1 MNDKFNQL
9 YNYLKSNGMTDLDAQ
24 SFYDSYRTDS
34 SKLNKLYGYLKSNGM
49 TDLDPNSFRDSYFGA
64 NQSKQKWR
72 QVTEKES
79 AGRLNYR
86 KDDFRT
92 WDIVEETQKGMTKE
106 ERKKTGFDYTPEQ
119 IAAGKKAVAME
130 EAPVIE
136 YSDLKLRR
144 GKDGVFYKVEGNNWY
159 EVAFPRDMSKNI
171 INESVVSLEGSDLYK
186 INDPKK
192 VESLN
197 IEFGEKVKLPNAGFD
212 TDQKLIKS
220 GIDTKIPSV
229 LNKAVKPEDDPYDVF
244 GGWDDNT
251 RGLRFRK
258 NDITNTWE
266 QYKPGVDSGWSV
278 VTETMAKELNKR
290 YGGKYGSVPK
300 QAENLTDYQILN
312 KTYGQEGG
320 SGVLKRELLP
330 DGEPTFGLP
339 KSVEN
344 QGWFQTLYPQ
354 TMMGQV
360 VNAQEAR
367 RRGIKSFEENVQRYV
382 TNNNIAN
389 LEEEEA
395 VKMLTNQFGR
405 YGFEFIESGAGDE
418 MIVRTKDG
426 SREIL
431 INLDTKD
438 PSQNLRLQDFLI
450 VNQDPSAYESGN
462 QKYAELINRDRRL
475 IYSNNGS
482 NSASLYKDL
491 KELFNDEDY
500 KIWAQNLPYGEL
512 EQEVNYRIGEYRS
525 LMNKPGVNSSEVF
538 KDMET
543 FKKSPMYQQYQKQ
556 KKEAF
561 ELERMKMQSLYDE
574 VKLDPGPNS
583 RARQKVRMFLSD
595 KYLDKAKT
603 EYNAMLN
610 DINQSAKFLK
620 TRYDE
625 YHNELQK
632 LNTSNLTPEQIRVKK
647 EQLDKMALQL
657 DVDRSNLIR
666 RQRAVTTEAKQLEY
680 LTGKYVVD
688 VAKEGS
694 FIGGLMNSFSDG
706 ISKMIKTGDVIGR
719 LQSETKGSQI
729 ADNMTEEEKR
739 YYKTKGYSLE
749 QIKIAEANKAW
760 KESKE
765 DFSNRMKSAIGDL
778 ATTKEYQ
785 KSEDRGIVSSA
796 LFGLAESLLRW
807 LHQLL
812 IHTLVLEHCLLKHI
826 HL

>member
-1 MNDKFNQL
+1 
-9 YNYLKSNGMTDLDAQ
+9 
-24 SFYDSYRTDS
+24 
-34 SKLNKLYGYLKSNGM
+34 
-49 TDLDPNSFRDSYFGA
+49 
-64 NQSKQKWR
+64 
-72 QVTEKES
+72 
-79 AGRLNYR
+79 
-86 KDDFRT
+86 
-92 WDIVEETQKGMTKE
+92 
-106 ERKKTGFDYTPEQ
+106 
-119 IAAGKKAVAME
+119 ME

-212 TDQKLIKS
+212 TDQKLIKT

-229 LNKAVKPEDDPYDVF
+229 LDKAVKPEDDLYDVF
-244 GGWDDNT
+244 GGWDENT
-251 RGLRFRK
+251 RGLRFKK
-258 NDITNTWE
+258 NDRTNTWM
-266 QYKPGVDSGWSV
+266 QIKPGVDSVWSV
-278 VTETMAKELNKR
+278 VTEAMAKELNKR
-290 YGGKYGSVPK
+290 YGGRYGSVPK
-300 QAENLTDYQILN
+300 QADNLTDYQILN

-344 QGWFQTLYPQ
+344 TGWFQTLYPQ
-354 TMMGQV
+354 TMMGQA
-360 VNAQEAR
+360 VNAEEAR
-367 RRGIKSFEENVQRYV
+367 RRGVKSFEENVQRYV

-426 SREIL
+426 LREVV
-431 INLDTKD
+431 INLDTD
-438 PSQNLRLQDFLI
+438 NTGENIRLQDFLI
-450 VNQDPSAYESGN
+450 TNMDPSAYEPGN

-482 NSASLYKDL
+482 NSQSLYKDL
-491 KELFNDEDY
+491 QELFNDEDY

-512 EQEVNYRIGEYRS
+512 EQEVNQRIGEYRS
-525 LMNKPGVNSSEVF
+525 LMNKPGVNSSQVF
-538 KDMET
+538 KDMKAFE
-543 FKKSPMYQQYQKQ
+543 KSPMYQQYQKN

-561 ELERMKMQSLYDE
+561 ELERMKIQSLYDE
-574 VKLDPGPNS
+574 VRLDPGQNS

-595 KYLDKAKT
+595 KYLDKTRT

-610 DINQSAKFLK
+610 DINKSDKFLK

-625 YHNELQK
+625 YNAELQK

-657 DVDRSNLIR
+657 DLDQSNLVR
-666 RQRAVTTEAKQLEY
+666 RKRAISTEVKQLEY

-694 FIGGLMNSFSDG
+694 FIGGVMNSFSDG
-706 ISKMIKTGDVIGR
+706 ISKMIKTGDVVGR
-719 LQSETKGSQI
+719 LQAETKGSQI

-749 QIKIAEANKAW
+749 EIKIAEANKAW

-765 DFSNRMKSAIGDL
+765 DLSNRMKSAIGDL
-778 ATTKEYQ
+778 ATTKQYQ
-785 KSEDRGIVSSA
+785 QSEDRGIVSKA
-796 LFGLAESLLRW
+796 LFGLAESLPAMATSVINPYVGFGSLSAQAYSS
-807 LHQLL
+807 LEDEMLNDPDFETTSLTEMNL
-812 IHTLVLEHCLLKHI
+812 IALPYAMGMGILEKIGLSAAMSKNPLAKSLI
-826 HL
+826 MKSIQGAVKKTAR